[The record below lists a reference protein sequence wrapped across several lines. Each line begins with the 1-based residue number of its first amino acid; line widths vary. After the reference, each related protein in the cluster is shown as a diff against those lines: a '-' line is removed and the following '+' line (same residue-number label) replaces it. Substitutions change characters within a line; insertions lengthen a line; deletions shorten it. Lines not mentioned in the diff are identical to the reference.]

1 MQAIETAPEAVPSR
15 AQKLEMLRQTLAAA
29 TTRAR
34 PESIV
39 PQRQM
44 SAVRNIDE
52 KYSERDRLPVP
63 PAFEQVLPPSGLA
76 RGTVLALEGARSLLL
91 SLIAQVSADG
101 GHVAVIGQPQLGLL
115 AAVEMGADLSRIAV
129 IPDPGP
135 DPVEIAAVLLDG
147 LDLVVVGLGGL
158 SVPPSRSRVVMARA
172 RSKGAVLVVTDGE
185 WSGAHV
191 KVQSRVCDYRHQP
204 SGFGQSPRRRG
215 HGRLGGVSL
224 MVRSRGRGFAG
235 ATTRLDVVHRDN
247 RVQLVD
253 SPADIKPVSDIT
265 ENNPNIVGGQNISG
279 SEMLKV
285 AL

>member
-1 MQAIETAPEAVPSR
+1 MRVMETVPDK
-15 AQKLEMLRQTLAAA
+15 AAKLAMLRQTLASA

-44 SAVRNIDE
+44 SAVTTPQE
-52 KYSERDRLPVP
+52 KYSDRDRLAVP
-63 PAFEQVLPPSGLA
+63 PALEQLLPAAGLV
-76 RGTVLALEGARSLLL
+76 RGTVVALEGARSLLL

-101 GHVAVIGQPQLGLL
+101 GHVAVIGQPQLCLL
-115 AAVEMGADLSRIAV
+115 GVVEMGGDLSRIAV

-147 LDLVVVGLGGL
+147 LDLVVAGLGGI

-172 RSKGAVLVVTDGE
+172 RSKGAVLVVTDGT

-191 KVQSRVCDYRHQP
+191 KLQSRVCDYRHQP
-204 SGFGQSPRRRG
+204 VARRRG
-215 HGRLGGVSL
+215 YGRLGGVSL
-224 MVRSRGRGFAG
+224 TVRSVGRGFAG
-235 ATTRLDVVHRDN
+235 ASTRLDVVDSGG
-247 RVQLVD
+247 RVQLLDAVAEQHD
-253 SPADIKPVSDIT
+253 SVAASQESAT
-265 ENNPNIVGGQNISG
+265 
-279 SEMLKV
+279 MKV

>member
-1 MQAIETAPEAVPSR
+1 MQTMETAPDK
-15 AQKLEMLRQTLAAA
+15 AQKLAMLRQTLAAA
-29 TTRAR
+29 TTRSK
-34 PESIV
+34 PESVV

-44 SAVRNIDE
+44 SAVTSAEE
-52 KYSERDRLPVP
+52 KCTDRERLAVP
-63 PAFEQVLPPSGLA
+63 PALEQVLPGAGLI
-76 RGTVLALEGARSLLL
+76 RGQVLALEGARSLLL

-101 GHVAVIGQPQLGLL
+101 GHVAVIGQPQLCLL

-147 LDLVVVGLGGL
+147 LDLVVVGLGGI

-172 RSKGAVLVVTDGE
+172 RSKGAVLVVTDGT

-191 KVQSRVCDYRHQP
+191 KLQSRVCAYRHQP
-204 SGFGQSPRRRG
+204 ATARRG
-215 HGRLGGVSL
+215 YGRLGGVSL
-224 MVRSRGRGFAG
+224 AVRSHGRGFTG
-235 ATTRLDVVHRDN
+235 VVTRLDVVHCGD

-253 SPADIKPVSDIT
+253 VIASHDSPYGDSALP
-265 ENNPNIVGGQNISG
+265 
-279 SEMLKV
+279 V